1 MENNKKVIECVPNF
15 SEGRDRAVME
25 AILEPFRTTP
35 EVKLLDY
42 SNDEDHNRLVVTVVG
57 EPEPL
62 KEALLEAIGV
72 AVEVIDMT
80 KHSGQHPR
88 MGAVDVVPFIPI
100 RNMEMEE
107 TIELSREVGQIIGEK
122 YGIPVFLYEK
132 SATAPHRENL
142 AKVRKGEFEGMAE
155 KVHEAEW
162 KPDFGPADRHATA
175 GCVAVGARMPLVAY
189 NVNLNTSDVAIADAI
204 AKKVRHLG
212 GGLRFCKAM
221 GVELTDRKVAQVSM
235 NLTDY
240 TKTAVY
246 RAHEMVRMEA
256 KRYGVEI
263 IGSEVIGLLPMAA
276 LIDCAE
282 YYLGIENF
290 SHDQILELRMM
301 E

>member
-1 MENNKKVIECVPNF
+1 M
-15 SEGRDRAVME
+15 
-25 AILEPFRTTP
+25 
-35 EVKLLDY
+35 
-42 SNDEDHNRLVVTVVG
+42 
-57 EPEPL
+57 
-62 KEALLEAIGV
+62 
-72 AVEVIDMT
+72 
-80 KHSGQHPR
+80 
-88 MGAVDVVPFIPI
+88 
-100 RNMEMEE
+100 
-107 TIELSREVGQIIGEK
+107 
-122 YGIPVFLYEK
+122 PVYLYEK

-142 AKVRKGEFEGMAE
+142 AKIRKGEFEGME
-155 KVHEAEW
+155 TKVHEAEW
-162 KPDFGPADRHATA
+162 LPDFGPADRHATA

-204 AKKVRHLG
+204 AKRVRHIG

-221 GVELTDRKVAQVSM
+221 GVELTDRHIAQVSM
-235 NLTDY
+235 NLTDF
-240 TKTAVY
+240 TKTSVY

-263 IGSEVIGLLPMAA
+263 VGSEVIGLLPMAA